1 MSANPID
8 PTKWAVRNQAAP
20 HGAVPTLAQIGPSP
34 GTFSGDFLR
43 QLAIALCVG
52 GAIYWL
58 VDRKKAPAGPQI
70 LVVHPDDLDA
80 FEALQGG
87 GEMREMR
94 ETRARDAYAA
104 GAHLRDGWRR

>member
-1 MSANPID
+1 MNPID
-8 PTKWAVRNQAAP
+8 PTKWPVRNQAAP
-20 HGAVPTLAQIGPSP
+20 VVPPNPAQIGPAP

-58 VDRKKAPAGPQI
+58 VDRKKTPAGPQI

-80 FEALQGG
+80 FEAAHGG
-87 GEMREMR
+87 GERRRDPWGGER
-94 ETRARDAYAA
+94 GARDAYASSA
-104 GAHLRDGWRR
+104 FARDWGRR